1 MSDVRAD
8 SSARGSAP
16 RPPPGRGRW
25 PLSLWLSLIA
35 LVFAAHIVSLYLF
48 GARKPIVPRTAIGA
62 ATLKLAD
69 GSDELLALNDP
80 TRFALPHPGE
90 FEAATWPP
98 AAVTNHPAV
107 GWTEPPRW
115 LPLSGGELLTAFSQ
129 FLRTNFVAGLPLQL
143 RPPVRLSVPPPPAA
157 AALARGSTLRMEGD
171 LTRRRLLTPMELPV
185 WPLADVIAPSQVQ
198 VLVNE
203 AGNVV
208 SAVLLPSD
216 NSREAL
222 SHNSTAD
229 QRALE
234 FARAAQFAPAPHLTI
249 GRMIFTWLTVPPPA
263 TNSPAA
269 AP

>member
-1 MSDVRAD
+1 MKLHRLILFALCVGLLNVALVRAQETIAPQGRVFVD
-8 SSARGSAP
+8 FVSAGK
-16 RPPPGRGRW
+16 
-25 PLSLWLSLIA
+25 
-35 LVFAAHIVSLYLF
+35 VVVS
-48 GARKPIVPRTAIGA
+48 P
-62 ATLKLAD
+62 
-69 GSDELLALNDP
+69 
-80 TRFALPHPGE
+80 
-90 FEAATWPP
+90 
-98 AAVTNHPAV
+98 
-107 GWTEPPRW
+107 
-115 LPLSGGELLTAFSQ
+115 
-129 FLRTNFVAGLPLQL
+129 
-143 RPPVRLSVPPPPAA
+143 
-157 AALARGSTLRMEGD
+157 ARGSTLRMEGD

-249 GRMIFTWLTVPPPA
+249 GRMIFTGLTVPPPA

>member
-48 GARKPIVPRTAIGA
+48 GARKPIVPRAVTGA
-62 ATLKLAD
+62 VTLKLAD
-69 GSDELLALNDP
+69 RSDEFLALHDP
-80 TRFALPHPGE
+80 TLFALPHPGE

-98 AAVTNHPAV
+98 APVTNRPAF

-115 LPLSGGELLTAFSQ
+115 LPLSTGDLLTVFSQ
-129 FLRTNFVAGLPLQL
+129 FMRTNLLTGLPLQL
-143 RPPVRLSVPPPPAA
+143 RPPVRLSVPPPPAG
-157 AALARGSTLRMEGD
+157 AALAQESTMRIEGD
-171 LTRRRLLTPMELPV
+171 LTQRRLLTPMELPV
-185 WPLADVIAPSQVQ
+185 WPLADVIAPSKVEA
-198 VLVNE
+198 LVNE
-203 AGNVV
+203 AGDVV
-208 SAVLLPSD
+208 FAVLLPSD

-234 FARAAQFAPAPHLTI
+234 FARAARFAPAPRLTM
-249 GRMIFTWLTVPPPA
+249 GHMIINWHTVPPPA
-263 TNSPAA
+263 TNLPSG